1 MAKDNRRYHGENT
14 ETAARFHDAVN
25 DNYKRN
31 FFTKES
37 TKGDKHVKRNAIR
50 SASERSGWYDPHS
63 SDWYELPGSPND
75 YGMRSNSQL
84 NKAMEKFR
92 GNEMR
97 KEREARQQAMAK
109 EGIREWENHKY
120 IDKVQTKTG
129 KVRYIYEDTN
139 NGGRTTLHAPTQQP
153 KQSQRPNVDSTHS
166 KENRHAAYNKSK
178 PDIVKQGM
186 DAVNN
191 LIKAVQ
197 DFPLFKL
204 FG

>member
-1 MAKDNRRYHGENT
+1 MANRRYHGENT
-14 ETAARFHDAVN
+14 EIVSNFHDAA
-25 DNYKRN
+25 N
-31 FFTKES
+31 FHYAK
-37 TKGDKHVKRNAIR
+37 KNLLGWDVPKQDKHNVRYATR
-50 SASERSGWYDPHS
+50 GASEGGFYDGTT
-63 SDWYELPGSPND
+63 DRMFTLPGTPND
-75 YGMRSNSQL
+75 YGMRTSGQI

-129 KVRYIYEDTN
+129 KVRYIYEDAN

-153 KQSQRPNVDSTHS
+153 KQSQRPNVDSNHS